1 MKRVVALGMAG
12 WLAAGWACADSVR
25 VVGQRVNLRAQA
37 DLKAE
42 VVGQVADGEILEAR
56 LIGDAWVEVAPPDS
70 VDLWVHKD
78 FVQGGKVV
86 ATELKVRAGP
96 GINYRVVANLPR
108 GAEVKVRGEFTDWL
122 KIAPPPGAS
131 LWVSRS
137 YVEPV
142 GAATPPPPAEAAA
155 ATAAGASADAGMSA
169 ASSIPPPPP
178 VSPSVPAAPPPP
190 AGTVASQRV
199 VRVQTGREPVVR
211 PPPAG
216 LVLIPFEGQGRAV
229 QQDGVLKHAGNLLGR
244 PSRFRL
250 VTPGGNQLGTL
261 CYVYGNNAQL
271 ETFVGRRLLIRGRE
285 YWVRGVQYPVV
296 VPDQIIPKAGP

>member
-1 MKRVVALGMAG
+1 MAG
-12 WLAAGWACADSVR
+12 WLAAGCACAESVR

-56 LIGDAWVEVAPPDS
+56 SIGDAWVEVAPPDS

-86 ATELKVRAGP
+86 ATELKVRGGP
-96 GINYRVVANLPR
+96 GINYRVVATLPR

-142 GAATPPPPAEAAA
+142 GASRPPAAESAAA
-155 ATAAGASADAGMSA
+155 PAGADAPADSAPTVA

-178 VSPSVPAAPPPP
+178 VSPSAPPPP
-190 AGTVASQRV
+190 APAAGTMASQRV
-199 VRVQTGREPVVR
+199 VRVQTGREPVVK

-216 LVLIPFEGQGRAV
+216 LVLIPFEGQGRSV

-250 VTPGGNQLGTL
+250 VNPGGNQLGTL